1 MTAGLEISMETFG
14 MEPSCAVV
22 TCEEELGNSPHLYN
36 QTISSMSIDKSRSG
50 SRKNALPQVLV
61 VLNQDRLRVLAMID
75 KRNVSGW
82 LQPTTGRVRLELSNL
97 EDCSAKFTCRV
108 EVKSMGSTRQYM
120 AHVQLKRKNK
130 FITEIVH
137 KMKFLS
143 KQMTTKSAVFSD
155 KLEIHLNA
163 LRAKLIAK
171 FGNSSISSNLKSL
184 NVNSQLDDHNGNQ
197 PNVIDDNQQNLSSN
211 SQQIATDRPQ
221 LAILVVVSRAL
232 LTIVSRV
239 TR

>member
-1 MTAGLEISMETFG
+1 
-14 MEPSCAVV
+14 
-22 TCEEELGNSPHLYN
+22 
-36 QTISSMSIDKSRSG
+36 
-50 SRKNALPQVLV
+50 
-61 VLNQDRLRVLAMID
+61 
-75 KRNVSGW
+75 
-82 LQPTTGRVRLELSNL
+82 
-97 EDCSAKFTCRV
+97 
-108 EVKSMGSTRQYM
+108 
-120 AHVQLKRKNK
+120 
-130 FITEIVH
+130 
-137 KMKFLS
+137 MKFLS
-143 KQMTTKSAVFSD
+143 KQMTTKCTVFSD